1 MNTVQTITIIFTLI
15 ASLQSHSR
23 YITSD
28 KIDNFYTV
36 TGDYELA
43 KYDSTGKKLYTY
55 DAYQYGKLQSVD
67 ASNPLQIVCLYPD
80 YFTIVLLDNTLTVIN
95 SYNLSVAGI
104 LQTSAAC
111 SSNDGYLWVWDAQA
125 QELKKL
131 DNLLNVQRQSQDA
144 ITLFGQ
150 AVYPNFMV
158 ERNNFV
164 YVNVPSMGV
173 LIFDIFGTYSSTIP
187 IKNLTNIEVINDK
200 IYYSRNDSLN
210 TFQLKTESVQHIALP
225 DTGVIQQVSIQQQR
239 LFVLKK
245 NQVILYSISTKND
258 R

>member
-1 MNTVQTITIIFTLI
+1 LNTAQTITIILTFI
-15 ASLQSHSR
+15 ASLQTGSR

-28 KIDNFYTV
+28 KIDNFYTI
-36 TGDYELA
+36 TGDNELA

-55 DAYQYGKLQSVD
+55 DAYEYGKLQSVD
-67 ASNPLQIVCLYPD
+67 ATNPLQIVCLYPD
-80 YFTIVLLDNTLTVIN
+80 YFTVVLLDNTLTVIN

-104 LQTSAAC
+104 LQVSSAC
-111 SSNDGYLWVWDAQA
+111 SSNDGYLWVWDSQA

-144 ITLFGQ
+144 ITLLGQ
-150 AVYPNFMV
+150 AIYPNFMV

-187 IKNLTNIEVINDK
+187 IKNLKNFEVINDK

-210 TFQLKTESVQHIALP
+210 TFQLKTEAVEHIALP
-225 DTGVIQQVSIQQQR
+225 DSGTIQQVSIQR
-239 LFVLKK
+239 GRIFVLKK
-245 NQVILYSISTKND
+245 NEVILYSISTKK
-258 R
+258 